1 MNIPNNLYY
10 TKNHEWVS
18 IYNGIAKIGITEYA
32 QSELGDII
40 FIEFPDIG
48 FTFNIGDT
56 IGTIEAVKTVAD
68 LYSPIKGRIAEINN
82 IIEDSPDSVNADPYD
97 AGWIVKLDS
106 FGKDRSALLSAK
118 EYEDLVR

>member
-68 LYSPIKGRIAEINN
+68 IFSPIKGKVIEINIDLEN
-82 IIEDSPDSVNADPYD
+82 DPGFVNKDPYGT
-97 AGWIVKLDS
+97 GWIIKIDS
-106 FGKDRSALLSAK
+106 FNEELFTLLSAE
-118 EYEDLVR
+118 EYKKLI